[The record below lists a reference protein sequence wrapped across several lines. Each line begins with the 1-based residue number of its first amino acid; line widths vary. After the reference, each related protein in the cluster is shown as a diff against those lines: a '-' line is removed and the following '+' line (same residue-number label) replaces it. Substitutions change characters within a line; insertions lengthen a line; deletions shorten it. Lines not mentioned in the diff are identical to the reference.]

1 MHQQTDKASLLLTL
15 LEISRTDP
23 NLLRY
28 HVAFTNTSRLC
39 LNMYQFSYKPHARPR
54 KQTISAI
61 SYYKFYSS
69 LCAIPNNNNNDNHR
83 KFLEAVE
90 GHNHLFGC

>member
-39 LNMYQFSYKPHARPR
+39 YKPHARPR

-61 SYYKFYSS
+61 SYCKFYSS
-69 LCAIPNNNNNDNHR
+69 LCAIPNNNNNNHR
-83 KFLEAVE
+83 KFLETVE